1 MPKIKIQNKAQT
13 TGQSLEVLSIEKYES
28 EALNKLLEE
37 FYAIV
42 RNKDGEDNERDIFRV
57 LIIVV
62 DRYLIDKVKIVS

>member
-13 TGQSLEVLSIEKYES
+13 TGQKSGSLEHWKYES

-42 RNKDGEDNERDIFRV
+42 RNKDGEDNERDILCV

-62 DRYLIDKVKIVS
+62 K

>member
-13 TGQSLEVLSIEKYES
+13 TGQKSGSLEHWKMWIGG
-28 EALNKLLEE
+28 ADKLLEE

-62 DRYLIDKVKIVS
+62 K